1 MSADDL
7 PDRVW
12 EPPRL
17 ARALV
22 GVVALAAVV
31 FLLGRLGVRQVV
43 PTAVV
48 GAACGAA
55 GLWLLARD
63 RYRPAAVAL
72 GTLLFVPVGAAVGA
86 TVLQTALAETG
97 SLLAT
102 RTLEQLTLA
111 AVRLVLALLV
121 VAACTV
127 ALFGSFATG
136 RTLEPE
142 NVSHGF
148 WTVAKLAIPATAYV
162 LVVGGVAVLSSPAV
176 PPTVDLV
183 RLLGTGVDALATIL
197 LSPPSPAV
205 VATGVEGL
213 AAEVAVATFAVLAL
227 GGLFGVRSLLAR
239 LPVAELLAT
248 ADGVDDDRASE
259 LVATV
264 VSTLSTVGLLALIP
278 VALLAI
284 ADFVVS
290 PAVVVSTLGPTPA
303 RFLFDVASTSLLRW
317 LAVGAMVGAV
327 ATALLLAQLRRLIR
341 QSTAETVVPLLPWLA
356 GIGALAATV
365 VAAPG
370 LVPSLIARIAGRLG
384 QFSGQFEQLAGGIVS
399 FYGPGTLLATLFV
412 ATLLVTLT
420 LLAGLSLLLRLG
432 LLTRAQPGAAL
443 AGAGLFVA
451 AGLAAGRSTSL
462 GVVAVVVAAAL
473 LASDLGRD
481 GRTLGTELG
490 RYADTTGVQTVRAG
504 FLTVTGVGALAA
516 ALAVRRFALDGFV
529 TNLPAALPL
538 VGAVGCCVALVLVL
552 WR

>member
-1 MSADDL
+1 MSADGL

-22 GVVALAAVV
+22 AVVTLAAVV

-43 PTAVV
+43 PTAIV
-48 GAACGAA
+48 GAGCGAA

-72 GTLLFVPVGAAVGA
+72 GTLLFVPVGVAVGA

-97 SLLAT
+97 NLLAT

-111 AVRLVLALLV
+111 VVRLALALLV

-142 NVSHGF
+142 NVSRGF
-148 WTVAKLAIPATAYV
+148 WTVAKLTIPPTAYV
-162 LVVGGVAVLSSPAV
+162 LVVGGLAVLSSPAV
-176 PPTVDLV
+176 PPTIDLV
-183 RLLGTGVDALATIL
+183 RLLTTGVDALATIL
-197 LSPPSPAV
+197 LSPPSPSAA
-205 VATGVEGL
+205 ATGVEGL

-239 LPVAELLAT
+239 LPVAELLASVGE
-248 ADGVDDDRASE
+248 ADDDRARE
-259 LVATV
+259 VVGTL

-278 VALLAI
+278 VALVVV
-284 ADFVVS
+284 ADIVVS
-290 PAVVVSTLGPTPA
+290 PAVFVSTLGPTPA
-303 RFLFDVASTSLLRW
+303 RLLFDVVSTSLLRW

-327 ATALLLAQLRRLIR
+327 ATALLLAQLRRLVR
-341 QSTAETVVPLLPWLA
+341 QSTAETVIPLLPWLA
-356 GIGALAATV
+356 GVGALAATLV
-365 VAAPG
+365 VAPG
-370 LVPSLIARIAGRLG
+370 LVSSLIARIAGRLG
-384 QFSGQFEQLAGGIVS
+384 QFSGQFEQIAAGVVE
-399 FYGPGTLLATLFV
+399 FYGPGTLLVTLFV
-412 ATLLVTLT
+412 ATLFVTLS
-420 LLAGLSLLLRLG
+420 LFAGLSLLLRLG
-432 LLTRAQPGAAL
+432 LLTRAQPGSAL

-451 AGLAAGRSTSL
+451 AGLAAGRSLSL

-481 GRTLGTELG
+481 GQTLGTELG

-504 FLTVTGVGALAA
+504 FLTVTGVVALAA
-516 ALAVRRFALDGFV
+516 ALAVQRFALDGFV

>member
-22 GVVALAAVV
+22 AVVTLAAVV
-31 FLLGRLGVRQVV
+31 FLLGRLGVRQVA
-43 PTAVV
+43 PTAVA

-55 GLWLLARD
+55 GWWLLARD

-72 GTLLFVPVGAAVGA
+72 GTLLFVPVGVAVGA

-111 AVRLVLALLV
+111 VVRLVLALLV

-142 NVSHGF
+142 NVSRGV
-148 WTVAKLAIPATAYV
+148 WTVAKLTIPPTAYV
-162 LVVGGVAVLSSPAV
+162 LVVGGLAVLSSPSV

-183 RLLGTGVDALATIL
+183 RLLTTGVDALATIL
-197 LSPPSPAV
+197 LSPPGPTA

-248 ADGVDDDRASE
+248 ADGVEDDRASD
-259 LVATV
+259 LVATL
-264 VSTLSTVGLLALIP
+264 VSALSTVGLLALIP
-278 VALLAI
+278 VALVVI
-284 ADFVVS
+284 ADIVV
-290 PAVVVSTLGPTPA
+290 PADVFISRLGETSA
-303 RFLFDVASTSLLRW
+303 RLLFDIASASALRW

-341 QSTAETVVPLLPWLA
+341 QSTAETVIPLLPWLA
-356 GIGALAATV
+356 GVGALAGTLV
-365 VAAPG
+365 VAPG
-370 LVPSLIARIAGRLG
+370 LVSSLVARIAGRLG
-384 QFSGQFEQLAGGIVS
+384 QFGGQFERLAEGIVS

-420 LLAGLSLLLRLG
+420 LFVGLSLLLRLG

-451 AGLAAGRSTSL
+451 AGVAAGRSASL

-473 LASDLGRD
+473 LVSDLGRD
-481 GRTLGTELG
+481 GQTLGTELSQ
-490 RYADTTGVQTVRAG
+490 YADTAGVQTVRAG

-516 ALAVRRFALDGFV
+516 ALAVQRFALDGFV

>member
-22 GVVALAAVV
+22 GVVTLAAVV

-278 VALLAI
+278 VALVAI

-327 ATALLLAQLRRLIR
+327 ATALLLAQLRWLIP

-504 FLTVTGVGALAA
+504 FLAVTGVGALAA
-516 ALAVRRFALDGFV
+516 ALAVQRFALDGFV

>member
-22 GVVALAAVV
+22 GVVTLAAVV

-86 TVLQTALAETG
+86 TVLQTALAETN

-278 VALLAI
+278 VALVAI

-327 ATALLLAQLRRLIR
+327 ATALLLAQLRWLIR